1 MTEFDLTRAKI
12 LGVLIRDARLNAGRS
27 VEDCATQLGIAP
39 DLFEKIE
46 LGDAET
52 SLPILEV
59 LAFFLD
65 VPVSHFMGDQVV
77 GEYPPSN
84 YVNYLI
90 TRTREIA
97 SHIRAIRE
105 QQSLTQEQLAEATGI
120 PFETI
125 AKYESGEVA
134 IPILHLDLIAKGVGH
149 SLTDFL
155 DMREGSLMSAHE
167 SYQKRV
173 NGFSNL
179 PDDLQAFIAEP
190 INISYLE
197 IAQKLSQQDVNNLRS
212 IAEGILNITF

>member
-46 LGDAET
+46 FGDAEA

-105 QQSLTQEQLAEATGI
+105 QQGLTQEQLAEATGI

-125 AKYESGEVA
+125 ATYESGEVS
-134 IPILHLDLIAKGVGH
+134 IPVLHLDLIAKGVGH
-149 SLTDFL
+149 ALTDFL

-167 SYQKRV
+167 TDQKRLK
-173 NGFSNL
+173 GFSNL